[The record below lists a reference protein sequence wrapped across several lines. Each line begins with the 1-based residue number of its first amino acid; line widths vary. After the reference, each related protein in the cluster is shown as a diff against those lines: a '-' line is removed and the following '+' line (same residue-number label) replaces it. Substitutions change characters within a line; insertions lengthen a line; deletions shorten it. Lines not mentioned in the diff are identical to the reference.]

1 MRQLIA
7 FIFVLGVLN
16 SINTVSAQRIT
27 SADTASF
34 VDFAPDEVDSVIAAR
49 IASIDSDIEIVF
61 NSKVRGFIDYFS
73 IRNRDYTRKLLNRQT
88 AYFPMFEK
96 MLKKHNMPDA
106 LKYLT
111 VVESA
116 INPVAQSPVG
126 ALGLW
131 QFMPATGKMYHLD
144 YNNYM
149 DERMD
154 PEKSTE
160 AACLYL
166 KRLHAMFNDWEMAL
180 AAYNCGPGNVR
191 RAIRRSGYKKTFW
204 AVYNYLPRET
214 RSYVPQFMAVNYVM
228 RFAAEHNLEADY
240 NDRLAIADTLILN
253 QYTNLHGLAE
263 HLGLCH
269 DDLVKMNPELLTNVV
284 PETMAGY
291 ALKVPAHKAQYAR
304 ENRDSLSLL
313 TSVKV
318 AETQNYRVRKR
329 TSSSSSISG
338 KERIIYRVKSGDV
351 LGKIAER
358 YHVRSS
364 DLRRW
369 NRIGSNNV
377 IRVGQK
383 LSIYK
388 NSSYFKKTTTNNIA
402 SKPQAIPS
410 NKTHTVRSGDTLWSI
425 SRQYNGLSIDKL
437 KELNNLN
444 GSGIKPGQKLKLG

>member
-1 MRQLIA
+1 MQRFIA
-7 FIFVLGVLN
+7 FALVIGIVMIQNV
-16 SINTVSAQRIT
+16 VSAQRLS
-27 SADTASF
+27 SADTASYI
-34 VDFAPDEVDSVIAAR
+34 DFAPDVSDQVIEER
-49 IASIDSDIEIVF
+49 IASIDSDLEIVF

-73 IRNRDYTRKLLNRQT
+73 IRNRNYTRKLLTRQH

-96 MLKKHNMPDA
+96 MLKKHDMPET

-116 INPVAQSPVG
+116 INPQAQSPVG

-131 QFMPATGKMYHLD
+131 QFMPSTGKIYHL
-144 YNNYM
+144 NYDNYK

-166 KRLHAMFNDWEMAL
+166 KKLHSMFNDWELAL

-204 AVYNYLPRET
+204 QVYRYLPRET

-240 NDRLAIADTLILN
+240 QDQLETADTIVLDK
-253 QYTNLHGLAE
+253 YTNLEEMAK
-263 HLGLCH
+263 HLGICH
-269 DDLVKMNPELLTNVV
+269 DDLVKMNPELLKNVV
-284 PETMAGY
+284 PESMAGY
-291 ALKVPAHKAQYAR
+291 ALKVPAQVAGYHRA
-304 ENRDSLSLL
+304 NRDSLSLL

-318 AETQNYRVRKR
+318 VEKDNYRKRKR
-329 TSSSSSISG
+329 TSSSSSTQG
-338 KERIIYRVKSGDV
+338 KERITYRVKSGDV
-351 LGKIAER
+351 LGKIAMR
-358 YHVRSS
+358 YGVRTS

-369 NRIGSNNV
+369 NKIGRNNV

-388 NSSYFKKTTTNNIA
+388 NSSYFKKTSNVA
-402 SKPQAIPS
+402 QAPKSMPS
-410 NKTHTVRSGDTLWSI
+410 NKTYTVQPGDTLWSI
-425 SRQYNGLSIDKL
+425 SRSYQGVSIDKL
-437 KELNNLN
+437 KALNNLN